1 MYWGESLRFTWEA
14 LRVNKI
20 RAFLTSLGMVI
31 GTASVILVVTI
42 GLTGKRYI
50 MQQIQGVGSN
60 LIYATYEASAN
71 PAGTPTWAD
80 EMNMGDV
87 QAIEHQ
93 VRNLVATSAVIIHYD
108 RLVIDHQE
116 RDVTIIGATPGFRVV
131 RNLKILEGRFLDD
144 TDLSARNKVV
154 MLTEE
159 LARKMF
165 PYGNAIGNFVKI
177 HRVNFTVIAVFKEGV
192 ETFGQSEITKQTVVI
207 PITVSRYFTKSDKVD
222 MLYVSVE
229 RPEDVPYATRQVAEI
244 LKSRHRAGSSYRVE
258 NLAAI
263 LETANRIGN
272 ILTVVL
278 LLISFIALLI
288 SGIGIMNIM
297 LVTVTERTREIG
309 IKKAVGARRREIM
322 MQFLTEALTIST
334 AGGAA
339 GILLGVSIPLIVR
352 SFVSELQI
360 SVSPASIVIAFAVS
374 TLVGVIFGLV
384 PADKAS
390 KLNPTESLRYE

>member
-1 MYWGESLRFTWEA
+1 MYWSESLRFTWEA
-14 LRVNKI
+14 LRVNKV

-42 GLTGKRYI
+42 GLTGKSYI

-116 RDVTIIGATPGFRVV
+116 RDVTIIGATPGFRIV

-144 TDLSARNKVV
+144 TDLSARNKVA
-154 MLTEE
+154 MLTAE

-177 HRVNFTVIAVFKEGV
+177 HGVNFTVIAVFKEGV

-222 MLYVSVE
+222 LLYVSVE
-229 RPEDVPYATRQVAEI
+229 RPEDVPFATRQI
-244 LKSRHRAGSSYRVE
+244 GRASCRERV
-258 NLAAI
+258 
-263 LETANRIGN
+263 
-272 ILTVVL
+272 
-278 LLISFIALLI
+278 
-288 SGIGIMNIM
+288 
-297 LVTVTERTREIG
+297 
-309 IKKAVGARRREIM
+309 
-322 MQFLTEALTIST
+322 
-334 AGGAA
+334 
-339 GILLGVSIPLIVR
+339 
-352 SFVSELQI
+352 
-360 SVSPASIVIAFAVS
+360 
-374 TLVGVIFGLV
+374 
-384 PADKAS
+384 
-390 KLNPTESLRYE
+390 

>member
-50 MQQIQGVGSN
+50 MEQIQGVGSN

-71 PAGTPTWAD
+71 PAATPTWAD

-93 VRNLVATSAVIIHYD
+93 VRNLVASSAVIIHYD

-144 TDLSARNKVV
+144 TDLSARNKVA

-390 KLNPTESLRYE
+390 KLHPTESLRYE

>member
-1 MYWGESLRFTWEA
+1 MYWRESLRFTWEA
-14 LRVNKI
+14 LRANKI
-20 RAFLTSLGMVI
+20 RAFLTALGMVI

-42 GLTGKRYI
+42 GLTGKSYI

-60 LIYATYEASAN
+60 LIYASYEASSN

-80 EMNMGDV
+80 ELNMGDL
-87 QAIEHQ
+87 QAITQQ
-93 VRNLVATSAVIIHYD
+93 VRNLVATSAVMIQYD

-116 RDVTIIGATPGFRVV
+116 RDVTIIGTTPGYRIV
-131 RNLKILEGRFLDD
+131 RNLKILEGRFLDE
-144 TDLSARNKVV
+144 TDLSARNKVA
-154 MLTEE
+154 MLTEHMS
-159 LARKMF
+159 RKLF
-165 PYGNAIGNFVKI
+165 PHGNAIGNSVKVRGI
-177 HRVNFTVIAVFKEGV
+177 NFTVIAVFKEGV

-207 PITVSRYFTKSDKVD
+207 PLTVSRYFTKSDKVD
-222 MLYVSVE
+222 LIYISVQ
-229 RPEDVPYATRQVAEI
+229 RPEDVPFATKQVAEI
-244 LKSRHRAGSSYRVE
+244 IKSRHRPGSSYRVE
-258 NLAAI
+258 NLSAI
-263 LETANRIGN
+263 LEAANKIGN

-278 LLISFIALLI
+278 LLISFIALVI

-339 GILLGVSIPLIVR
+339 GILLGVSIPLIAR
-352 SFVSELQI
+352 YFVSGLRI

-374 TLVGVIFGLV
+374 SLVGVIFGLV
-384 PADKAS
+384 PADRAA
-390 KLNPTESLRYE
+390 KLHPTESLRYE